1 MFAHCATFDS
11 NSQVAEVFCRCT
23 PNLCQGVHRLSATRW
38 NISILK
44 DSLHL
49 VFVFVTILVL
59 VHISTLV
66 LVFTLILLFALL
78 LHILFVLFTLLF
90 HLTLFLVLVPIVW
103 AILEEDDDLLLL
115 RHNLQC
121 SMKPRE
127 PDSSLTLPF
136 YCQFIPFFSYT
147 ERYIYHLHAS
157 QFRAQL
163 QLKTFQ
169 VTSGWGGRRPL
180 PPSRVT
186 VSTNFIRSCTP
197 ILTGILRSSALTDP
211 EQWSISVPAPKHTH
225 TNTKHAYSSIMKLNR
240 SENMDLRLFIGSAR
254 GSLRNH
260 APL

>member
-66 LVFTLILLFALL
+66 LVFTLILLFALV

-90 HLTLFLVLVPIVW
+90 HLTLFLVLVP
-103 AILEEDDDLLLL
+103 ILEEDDDLLLL

-147 ERYIYHLHAS
+147 ERYTYHLHVS
-157 QFRAQL
+157 QFMAQL

-186 VSTNFIRSCTP
+186 GSTNLIRSCTP

-225 TNTKHAYSSIMKLNR
+225 TNTKHAYSSIMKINR
-240 SENMDLRLFIGSAR
+240 SENMDLRLFIGSA
-254 GSLRNH
+254 
-260 APL
+260 PL